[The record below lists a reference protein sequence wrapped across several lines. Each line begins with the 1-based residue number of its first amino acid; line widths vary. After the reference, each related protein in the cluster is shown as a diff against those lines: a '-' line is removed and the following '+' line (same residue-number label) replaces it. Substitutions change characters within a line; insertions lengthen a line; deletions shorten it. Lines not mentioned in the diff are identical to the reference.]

1 MNFLIIDGALNKI
14 YFFLQFNNNSYNKS
28 YESTKTNYEKLSILL
43 FDFLRDN
50 NIKLDKLTNVLV
62 NQGPGNFSGI
72 RASIALVKGLT
83 ITNKINLYGFSS
95 RDVKGTDYKNVIS
108 LYKKGILTK
117 NLIKP
122 IYIG

>member
-50 NIKLDKLTNVLV
+50 NINLDKLTNILV

-108 LYKKGILTK
+108 LYKKGILKK

>member
-50 NIKLDKLTNVLV
+50 NLNLDKLTNILV
-62 NQGPGNFSGI
+62 NQGPGNFSGL
-72 RASIALVKGLT
+72 RGSIATAKG
-83 ITNKINLYGFSS
+83 
-95 RDVKGTDYKNVIS
+95 IS
-108 LYKKGILTK
+108 LSK
-117 NLIKP
+117 NLILLGGCTIRSIDLKVN
-122 IYIG
+122 